1 MTYRETPRCLSFFDV
16 RGVVNR
22 PLTLH
27 VEHQDVDGQRRITI
41 FDRGAA
47 RLVAHEIDHLHG
59 LLYTNRMA
67 SALPAERWEVDD
79 DCPGSRLS
87 LTAWID
93 ADDIEQAGSAGAE
106 YRRRFERLVRDL
118 EPGSARRRSADVG
131 VARLAEEYRAA
142 FAGALA
148 DTD

>member
-1 MTYRETPRCLSFFDV
+1 VADTGQ
-16 RGVVNR
+16 RGLELGKVGHDAGRLVLRLER
-22 PLTLH
+22 PL
-27 VEHQDVDGQRRITI
+27 
-41 FDRGAA
+41 AA
-47 RLVAHEIDHLHG
+47 PSAEVRQAL
-59 LLYTNRMA
+59 TA

-93 ADDIEQAGSAGAE
+93 ADDIEQAGSGGAE